1 MISAR
6 CNAMLRFGPRPLG
19 LIRALVG
26 AGCVRVA
33 LALPAGSGPV
43 GASPAA
49 TAVQWI
55 SCTISLILLA
65 MLHRDVQARLPGIG
79 SLFRGCSY
87 AALAGSLLP
96 GAASLLFF
104 GGLGGAPAL
113 AAALAGL
120 ALTLLGAMPLEWLVR
135 DVRVDGPLPGESV
148 DDGAAGGLEPDCG
161 RQRLGREAGGQ
172 GSFSVAAALGWK
184 PRKSRLGFRWF
195 ARTRSFPP
203 GATRRTHGL
212 LCNIGTPRAADR
224 LLHARSRSSGSS

>member
-113 AAALAGL
+113 AAAVAGL

-135 DVRVDGPLPGESV
+135 DVRVDGPLPGESLMMARL
-148 DDGAAGGLEPDCG
+148 GALNQIVEGSAWGG
-161 RQRLGREAGGQ
+161 RQG
-172 GSFSVAAALGWK
+172 VK
-184 PRKSRLGFRWF
+184 
-195 ARTRSFPP
+195 
-203 GATRRTHGL
+203 GL
-212 LCNIGTPRAADR
+212 LA
-224 LLHARSRSSGSS
+224 